1 MVTYREILEE
11 ENKNTGEDQQTVFQT
26 VNEEEENSFFDSV
39 VDVGLAPL
47 RGVAGAVQSGLEIG
61 NIFGLDYDIPDDFGI
76 GLDFGESKTMVGGAV
91 EGITQF
97 ATGFIPGIGLISK
110 AGKFTKISGATGK
123 VAKAVAKATD
133 QNRKKTAL
141 AITRGSEAIKY
152 AAAGAVADFT
162 VFDAHEARLS
172 NLVNEQFPDLANP
185 LTEYLAAD
193 EDDTEIEGR
202 FKAAIEGLGLGLALD
217 GIFLLAK
224 GVKAGRKAG
233 GVGPDGKVLNSDKS
247 AKKLEEVTNE
257 SPTPKDEPE
266 VKPKDEPDATPKDEP
281 DAKPK
286 DEPEVERTL
295 EDELKD
301 FRTIIKKKGGVE
313 RIKKIKNKALNWKNV
328 SSNAQVSDA
337 IRIATAANKVLQ
349 EATEK
354 GTGLTDDVL
363 KQKNKKTREDISD
376 STGVDI
382 GTDEEFNALLAEG
395 KKGKANLEE
404 LIGLTGALRDVLE
417 ERGQLLLE
425 TTKQVVKNPTEI
437 SRQQIGEFLLAKHQV
452 NQITEVV
459 KGVNGLWGSGL
470 RSLKLKPG
478 GVGKQLDGIT
488 SQSLRDNPKLLDE
501 MIASAGGESAVRTDM
516 QRMALSQNWKQA
528 TKSAKETATGLGAI
542 TEYWMN
548 SILSGPIT
556 NVVNFTSAALT
567 TLMAPAEKALGYA
580 FTGDMGKASSELA
593 RYKYLFTEVEDSLK
607 IAKLAVE
614 ENEAILDPLL
624 RTVETSGS
632 KSKITDYLVNKGL
645 KEGTMGHLAAQWLGT
660 IANLPSRALLGG
672 DEFFKQV
679 NYRSMMKHQLMEQ
692 VVKEGHTNPQLINN
706 LVDQRFDKLVKKGN
720 QTARKQIAQQAR
732 NIKEFKGRAASYR
745 TKFVDPITGQP
756 IEKAMTKSE
765 YINSRL
771 KQYSLMNEKALLTA
785 QQVTF
790 TEPLTKDRGAFIGM
804 SSDLSTFVNK
814 NPAARL
820 VLPFMRT
827 PANIIQHF
835 FDRVPLLG
843 TSQRKAMRDLG
854 KELNHADA
862 EIRADAIGR
871 LATGSIFTVVG
882 LTAVSSGTITGGGP
896 TDKARRKAMEDA
908 GWQPY
913 SVKIGNAYVSYRRLD
928 PAAMTIGMLADLGTI
943 FLEGDEQIRQ
953 TAGDYISALSVAMAR
968 NLTSKTYLTG
978 VTKLTNA
985 LSDPEGFGSA
995 YLRSVGGSFIPNF
1008 ATQLNRS
1015 FDSETKD
1022 IKNFIDTVRAR
1033 IPGFS
1038 QDAPPVRNMFGE
1050 PVLRKGLHPSVDFIS
1065 PFDYSEV
1072 TDDPLKRELAQI
1084 GHSFSS
1090 PRSFKNGVELRE
1102 YFSSK
1107 GQSAYDRWLQ
1117 LHGEVKIGRKTLRQE
1132 LSRLIKSR
1140 GYKRLPY
1147 ESIEDVDK
1155 SPRVNEW
1162 RKILSEYRAKA
1173 FEQMLKEFPEVAQ
1186 RNSIL
1191 GQIKRERR
1199 RGRSYQQLLQLLE
1212 D

>member
-11 ENKNTGEDQQTVFQT
+11 ENKNIVENQQTVT
-26 VNEEEENSFFDSV
+26 EPVNEEEENSFFDSV
-39 VDVGLAPL
+39 VDVGLSPV
-47 RGVAGAVQSGLEIG
+47 RGIAGAVESAVEIG
-61 NIFGLDYDIPDDFGI
+61 NIFGLDYDIPENL
-76 GLDFGESKTMVGGAV
+76 GLGGSETMVGGAV

-110 AGKFTKISGATGK
+110 AGKFTKIGGATGK

-133 QNRKKTAL
+133 QNRKRTAL
-141 AITRGSEAIKY
+141 AITKGSEAIKY

-162 VFDAHEARLS
+162 VFDGHEARLS

-185 LTEYLAAD
+185 FTEYLAAN

-202 FKAAIEGLGLGLALD
+202 FKAAIEGLGLGVALD

-233 GVGPDGKVLNSDKS
+233 GVDADGNVINKDK
-247 AKKLEEVTNE
+247 ATKKLEEVIDET
-257 SPTPKDEPE
+257 PTPKDEPE
-266 VKPKDEPDATPKDEP
+266 VKPKDEP

-295 EDELKD
+295 EEEIEEFNKLINEKD
-301 FRTIIKKKGGVE
+301 GAEKLKKKRKDV
-313 RIKKIKNKALNWKNV
+313 LNWSRASTNEKV
-328 SSNAQVSDA
+328 SSAMKSG
-337 IRIATAANKVLQ
+337 TAANKVLQ
-349 EATEK
+349 EIDRQ
-354 GTGLTDDVL
+354 GTGLTDAAVEDLAMKARQDIADSVGADVG
-363 KQKNKKTREDISD
+363 S
-376 STGVDI
+376 
-382 GTDEEFNALLAEG
+382 
-395 KKGKANLEE
+395 LEE
-404 LIGLTGALRDVLE
+404 YQAMVAKGELTKKEIENLVGQTAALRSVLE
-417 ERGQLLLE
+417 ERGQLYLK
-425 TTKQVVKNPTEI
+425 TTQDIIRRGGIVNENNI
-437 SRQQIGEFLLAKHQV
+437 SLQDMGEFLLARHQV
-452 NQITEVV
+452 NQMAEIV
-459 KGVNGLWGSGL
+459 KGVNGLWGAGL
-470 RSLKLKPG
+470 RSLKFKPG
-478 GVGKQLDGIT
+478 GVGKQLDNIT
-488 SQSLRDNPKLLDE
+488 AESFADNPKLLPE
-501 MIASAGGESAVRTDM
+501 LIAQAGGEAFVRKEMMRVSNMSD
-516 QRMALSQNWKQA
+516 WKQSM
-528 TKSAKETATGLGAI
+528 KHAKETASGLGAI

-567 TLMAPAEKALGYA
+567 TLIAPAEKALGYA
-580 FTGDMGKASSELA
+580 FTGDMGKAASELA
-593 RYKYLFTEVEDSLK
+593 RYKLMYTEVEHALAF
-607 IAKLAVE
+607 AKLAIK

-632 KSKITDYLVNKGL
+632 RSKITDYLVNKGL
-645 KEGTMGHLAAQWLGT
+645 KEGTMGNLAAQWLGT
-660 IANLPSRALLGG
+660 IVNLPSRALLGG

-692 VVKEGHTNPQLINN
+692 VVKEGHINPRIINN
-706 LVDQRFDKLVKKGN
+706 LVDQRFEKLVTKGN
-720 QTARKQIAQQAR
+720 QTARRQIAQQAET
-732 NIKEFKGRAASYR
+732 IPQFKGKPPSFQAR
-745 TKFVDPITGQP
+745 FVDPMTGQYV
-756 IEKAMTKSE
+756 EKAMTKTE
-765 YINSRL
+765 YINSQL
-771 KQYSLMNEKALLTA
+771 SKYSLMNEKALLTA
-785 QQVTF
+785 QQITF

-820 VLPFMRT
+820 ILPFMRT
-827 PANIIQHF
+827 PANIIQHL

-882 LTAVSSGTITGGGP
+882 LTAVSSGTLTGGGP
-896 TDKARRKAMEDA
+896 TDKSRRKAMEQA

-913 SVKIGNAYVSYRRLD
+913 SIKIGNSYVSYRRLD
-928 PAAMTIGMLADLGTI
+928 PASMGMGLLADLGTI
-943 FLEGDEQIRQ
+943 FLEGDEEIRK
-953 TAGDYISALSVAMAR
+953 TAGDYISALTVSMAR

-978 VTKLTNA
+978 VTKFTNA

-995 YLRSVGGSFIPNF
+995 YMRSLGGSFVPNF
-1008 ATQLNRS
+1008 AAQLNRS
-1015 FDSETKD
+1015 FDAETKD
-1022 IKNFIDTVRAR
+1022 IKNFVDTVRAK

-1072 TDDPLKRELAQI
+1072 TDDPLKKELAQI

-1199 RGRSYQQLLQLLE
+1199 RGRSYQQLLRLLE

>member
-11 ENKNTGEDQQTVFQT
+11 ENKNIGEDQQTVFQT

-39 VDVGLAPL
+39 VDVGLSPV
-47 RGVAGAVQSGLEIG
+47 RGIAGAVESAAEIG
-61 NIFGLDYDIPDDFGI
+61 NIFGLDYDIPENL
-76 GLDFGESKTMVGGAV
+76 GLGGSETMVGGAV

-97 ATGFIPGIGLISK
+97 ATGFIPGIGLVSK
-110 AGKFTKISGATGK
+110 AGKFTKIGGATGK

-162 VFDAHEARLS
+162 VFDGHEARLS

-224 GVKAGRKAG
+224 GIKAGRKAG
-233 GVGPDGKVLNSDKS
+233 GVDADGNVINKDK
-247 AKKLEEVTNE
+247 ATKKLEEVTDE
-257 SPTPKDEPE
+257 APTPKE
-266 VKPKDEPDATPKDEP
+266 EPDATPKDEP

-286 DEPEVERTL
+286 EEPEVERTL

-301 FRTIIKKKGGVE
+301 FRAIMKEKGVE
-313 RIKKIKNKALNWKNV
+313 KIKEIRNKALNWKNV

-354 GTGLTDDVL
+354 GTGLTNDVL
-363 KQKNKKTREDISD
+363 TQNSKQIRSDIAD
-376 STGVDI
+376 STGVVI
-382 GTDEEFNALLAEG
+382 GTDEEIESLLGAS
-395 KKGKANLEE
+395 KKVPDNVKEA
-404 LIGLTGALRDVLE
+404 ISVVGALRDVLE
-417 ERGQLLLE
+417 ERGQLLLD
-425 TTKQVVKNPTEI
+425 TTTQVVKNPTEI
-437 SRQQIGEFLLAKHQV
+437 SRQQIGEFLLANIQV

-459 KGVNGLWGSGL
+459 QEVSGLFGSAL

-478 GVGKQLDGIT
+478 RFGREFEGVT

-501 MIASAGGESAVRTDM
+501 MIAKAGGEAAVREQM

-528 TKSAKETATGLGAI
+528 TKSVQKEATALGAI

-580 FTGDMGKASSELA
+580 FTGDMGKAASELA
-593 RYKYLFTEVEDSLK
+593 RYKLMYTEVEHALAF
-607 IAKLAVE
+607 AKLAIK

-645 KEGTMGHLAAQWLGT
+645 KEGTMGNLAAQWLGT

-692 VVKEGHTNPQLINN
+692 VVKEGHTNPRIINN

-732 NIKEFKGRAASYR
+732 NIKEFEGRSASYR
-745 TKFVDPITGQP
+745 TKFVDPITGQ
-756 IEKAMTKSE
+756 EVKKAMTKSE

-771 KQYSLMNEKALLTA
+771 KQYSLMNEKALGTA
-785 QQVTF
+785 QKVTF

-804 SSDLSTFVNK
+804 SSDLSTFVNR

-943 FLEGDEQIRQ
+943 FLEGDEEIRK
-953 TAGDYISALSVAMAR
+953 TAGDYISAVTVSMAR

-978 VTKLTNA
+978 VTKFTNA

-995 YLRSVGGSFIPNF
+995 YMRSLGGSFIPNF
-1008 ATQLNRS
+1008 AAQINRS
-1015 FDSETKD
+1015 FDAETKD

-1050 PVLRKGLHPSVDFIS
+1050 PVLRKGFHPSVDFIS

-1072 TDDPLKRELAQI
+1072 TDDPLKKELAQI

-1147 ESIEDVDK
+1147 ESIEDIDK

>member
-1 MVTYREILEE
+1 MAEI
-11 ENKNTGEDQQTVFQT
+11 
-26 VNEEEENSFFDSV
+26 
-39 VDVGLAPL
+39 
-47 RGVAGAVQSGLEIG
+47 
-61 NIFGLDYDIPDDFGI
+61 
-76 GLDFGESKTMVGGAV
+76 
-91 EGITQF
+91 
-97 ATGFIPGIGLISK
+97 
-110 AGKFTKISGATGK
+110 
-123 VAKAVAKATD
+123 
-133 QNRKKTAL
+133 
-141 AITRGSEAIKY
+141 
-152 AAAGAVADFT
+152 
-162 VFDAHEARLS
+162 
-172 NLVNEQFPDLANP
+172 
-185 LTEYLAAD
+185 
-193 EDDTEIEGR
+193 
-202 FKAAIEGLGLGLALD
+202 
-217 GIFLLAK
+217 
-224 GVKAGRKAG
+224 
-233 GVGPDGKVLNSDKS
+233 
-247 AKKLEEVTNE
+247 
-257 SPTPKDEPE
+257 
-266 VKPKDEPDATPKDEP
+266 
-281 DAKPK
+281 
-286 DEPEVERTL
+286 
-295 EDELKD
+295 
-301 FRTIIKKKGGVE
+301 
-313 RIKKIKNKALNWKNV
+313 
-328 SSNAQVSDA
+328 
-337 IRIATAANKVLQ
+337 
-349 EATEK
+349 
-354 GTGLTDDVL
+354 
-363 KQKNKKTREDISD
+363 
-376 STGVDI
+376 
-382 GTDEEFNALLAEG
+382 
-395 KKGKANLEE
+395 
-404 LIGLTGALRDVLE
+404 
-417 ERGQLLLE
+417 
-425 TTKQVVKNPTEI
+425 
-437 SRQQIGEFLLAKHQV
+437 
-452 NQITEVV
+452 V
-459 KGVNGLWGSGL
+459 KGVNGLWGAGL
-470 RSLKLKPG
+470 RSLKFKPG
-478 GVGKQLDGIT
+478 GVGKQLDNIT
-488 SQSLRDNPKLLDE
+488 AESFADNPKLLSE
-501 MIASAGGESAVRTDM
+501 LIAQAGGEASVRKEMMRVATMSD
-516 QRMALSQNWKQA
+516 WKQSM
-528 TKSAKETATGLGAI
+528 KHAKETASGLGAI

-593 RYKYLFTEVEDSLK
+593 RYKYLFTEIEDSLK
-607 IAKLAVE
+607 IAKLAIE

-632 KSKITDYLVNKGL
+632 KSQITDYLVNKGL
-645 KEGTMGHLAAQWLGT
+645 KEGTMGNLAAQWLGT

-706 LVDQRFDKLVKKGN
+706 LVDQRFEKLVQKGN
-720 QTARKQIAQQAR
+720 QTARRQITKQA
-732 NIKEFKGRAASYR
+732 NTIKEFKNPETGENLPVNAKVSGF
-745 TKFVDPITGQP
+745 KDPITGQ
-756 IEKAMTKSE
+756 IVKEEMTKGE

-790 TEPLTKDRGAFIGM
+790 TEALTKDRGAFIGM

-835 FDRVPLLG
+835 FDRIPLLG
-843 TSQRKAMRDLG
+843 TSQRKAIRDLG

-871 LATGSIFTVVG
+871 LATGSIFTVAG

-928 PAAMTIGMLADLGTI
+928 PAAMTMGMLADLGTI
-943 FLEGDEQIRQ
+943 FLEGDESIRK
-953 TAGDYISALSVAMAR
+953 TAEDYISALSVAMAR

-1015 FDSETKD
+1015 FDAETKD

-1199 RGRSYQQLLQLLE
+1199 RGRSYQQLLRLLE